1 MVYFVLENG
10 TAPFY
15 SEEEMRAAG
24 FNEASKVVTEEE
36 YNSNGCYVRIIDGEF
51 VVGKTE
57 KEKQIERLDE
67 QINDIDMQ
75 LSALDNKY
83 LTQRVLAGIALNS
96 EYSLEQIN
104 THEREAI
111 PLREERRVLKEA
123 KDELI

>member
-1 MVYFVLENG
+1 MIYFVLENG

-24 FNEASKVVTEEE
+24 FNHADKAVTEEE
-36 YNSNGCYVRIIDGEF
+36 YNSNGCYARIIDGEF

-57 KEKQIERLDE
+57 KEKQIEKLDE
-67 QINDIDMQ
+67 QINKIDMQ

-83 LTQRVLAGIALNS
+83 LTPRVLAGIALNS

-104 THEREAI
+104 THEIEAT
-111 PLREERRVLKEA
+111 PLREERKALSEDRAEIL
-123 KDELI
+123 